1 MDFFDEDFNIRFM
14 YKHGKQVYSDICKM
28 IVQENSSNWNYKYIE
43 IIFRIA
49 LFDFAGQQPKVIKGI
64 LEDAMNCKI
73 DIKQIMTIHKKS
85 ISEIQKY
92 LQSSYNQT
100 LENEK

>member
-1 MDFFDEDFNIRFM
+1 MDFFDKDFNIRFM
-14 YKHGKQVYSDICKM
+14 YKHGKKVYSNICKM
-28 IVQENSSNWNYKYIE
+28 IVQENSNKWNYKYIE

-49 LFDFAGQQPKVIKGI
+49 LFDFAGQKQNVIKGLI
-64 LEDAMNCKI
+64 EDSMNCKI
-73 DIKQIMTIHKKS
+73 DIKQIMAIHKGS

-100 LENEK
+100 LESEK